1 MPGFSGHMI
10 ISSGYLA
17 LSGISQ
23 GAIEYNGI
31 RVNPNNFNRLNT
43 APSKPR
49 FSKKVESTAWNL
61 LKEYMTEDQ
70 HFAFMENSVIE
81 LQSDVDDY
89 RLLISKSGNF
99 TILKGG
105 TGAGITMS
113 TGKIASYDYPLGD
126 EIATF
131 INWLKSKPEQLI
143 SNWNCGTYGIVEAD
157 LRR

>member
-1 MPGFSGHMI
+1 MFSGD
-10 ISSGYLA
+10 LA

-70 HFAFMENSVIE
+70 HFAQQQTTPTQTTNHN
-81 LQSDVDDY
+81 Q
-89 RLLISKSGNF
+89 
-99 TILKGG
+99 
-105 TGAGITMS
+105 
-113 TGKIASYDYPLGD
+113 
-126 EIATF
+126 
-131 INWLKSKPEQLI
+131 
-143 SNWNCGTYGIVEAD
+143 
-157 LRR
+157 